1 MENGRGDAKENE
13 LAERACP
20 EILKGQT
27 RDIVRAQ
34 EVGVLRSM
42 LEAQNMDCQ
51 TDLGLPRQVAPNVSE
66 VGWGTR

>member
-1 MENGRGDAKENE
+1 M
-13 LAERACP
+13 AEVMPKKMNWQREHAQ
-20 EILKGQT
+20 KFS
-27 RDIVRAQ
+27 RDKQ

-66 VGWGTR
+66 VGRGTR